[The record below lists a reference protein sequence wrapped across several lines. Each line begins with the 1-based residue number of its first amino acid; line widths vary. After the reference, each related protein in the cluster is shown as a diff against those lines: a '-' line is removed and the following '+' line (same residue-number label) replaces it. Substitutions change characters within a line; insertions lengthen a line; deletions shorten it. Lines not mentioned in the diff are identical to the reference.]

1 MVEKKTK
8 AADAETSTDRT
19 AEELAAALEQ
29 SSNWEFI
36 DRVPSP
42 GDVRDLL
49 KDLPAWWGV
58 KPVDYLD
65 YVQAL
70 PSEKKIQVPVRS
82 EKTGGTRKEP
92 RWFSVVTLY
101 FSVAGRLQMCREAQ
115 EQNGW
120 RVDFT
125 PEPNT
130 PSGVPGFIDLGA
142 DSGRIV
148 YREYVE
154 IWEPLLSTPEQAMR
168 RAVEF
173 ARAMNADQVDDP
185 NPMPQD
191 LQQFMATPEPVT
203 FRTKW
208 IAGQEFACLGR
219 RPGMAWVPYTGGSQA
234 KGSNPFEKVETASRG
249 RALAAWGF
257 GVLPGSGVASYEEM
271 LGVPANRQG
280 IAGETGEGE
289 RPANGGPQREKPEEL
304 IAQILTM
311 AEEARQIRGEA
322 EGWNLANVREY
333 VRRVANVDVMTVPDQ
348 DGMPAEIDLKQVK
361 PAALLI
367 VRNGYRE
374 RLAKLRDDAEQGN

>member
-36 DRVPSP
+36 DKIPSP

-49 KDLPAWWGV
+49 KDLPEWWGV
-58 KPVDYLD
+58 KPVDFLD

-70 PSEKKIQVPVRS
+70 PSEKKIQVPVVS

-101 FSVAGRLQMCREAQ
+101 FSVAGRLQMCRQAQ
-115 EQNGW
+115 ERNGW

-130 PSGVPGFIDLGA
+130 PSGVPGFIDLGI

-154 IWEPLLSTPEQAMR
+154 VWSPIAPED
-168 RAVEF
+168 EGGK
-173 ARAMNADQVDDP
+173 
-185 NPMPQD
+185 
-191 LQQFMATPEPVT
+191 PV
-203 FRTKW
+203 RW
-208 IAGQEFACLGR
+208 YDGQKFELLGR
-219 RPGMAWVPYTGGSQA
+219 RPGMAWVPYSGGSQA